1 MIFDILLG
9 EGIYRRGS
17 LYFLRRELIM
27 GKEVILVVDDE
38 KEIRD
43 LIGIYLSN
51 DGYSVIK
58 ATNGVEALNVLK
70 DEHVDLIILD
80 IMMPIMDGLEA
91 CMKIR
96 EYKNMPIIMLS
107 AKSEDMDKIMGLTTG
122 ADDYVSKPFNPL
134 ELLAR
139 VKSQLRRYMR
149 VNVIEEK
156 DESIIEVDDLYIN
169 TNTHEIKVGDKDVR
183 LTPREFD
190 ILLLIAKNRGIVFS
204 VKRIYETVWKEEFM
218 ESDNTIMVHIRK
230 IREKI
235 EENPR
240 KPRFIKTIWGVGY
253 KIEN

>member
-1 MIFDILLG
+1 
-9 EGIYRRGS
+9 
-17 LYFLRRELIM
+17 M

-43 LIGIYLSN
+43 LIGIYLLN

-58 ATNGVEALNVLK
+58 AANGVEALDILK

-91 CMKIR
+91 CIKIR

-134 ELLAR
+134 ELIAR
-139 VKSQLRRYMR
+139 VKSQLRRYMQ
-149 VNVIEEK
+149 VNVIEEV
-156 DESIIEVDDLYIN
+156 DESIVEVDDLYIN
-169 TNTHEIKVGDKDVR
+169 TNTHEIKIGDRDVR

-204 VKRIYETVWKEEFM
+204 VKKIYETVWKEEFM

>member
-1 MIFDILLG
+1 M
-9 EGIYRRGS
+9 S
-17 LYFLRRELIM
+17 
-27 GKEVILVVDDE
+27 KEIILVVDDE

-43 LIGIYLSN
+43 LIGIYLLN

-58 ATNGVEALNVLK
+58 VANGVEALDVLK

-139 VKSQLRRYMR
+139 VKSQLRRYMQ

-156 DESIIEVDDLYIN
+156 DDSIIEVDDLYIN
-169 TNTHEIKVGDKDVR
+169 TNTHEIKIGDRDVR

-204 VKRIYETVWKEEFM
+204 VKKIYETVWNEEFL

>member
-1 MIFDILLG
+1 MD
-9 EGIYRRGS
+9 
-17 LYFLRRELIM
+17 
-27 GKEVILVVDDE
+27 KEVILVVDDE

-43 LIGIYLSN
+43 LIGIYLLN

-58 ATNGVEALNVLK
+58 ATNGVEALNILK

-80 IMMPIMDGLEA
+80 IMMPIMDGLQA
-91 CMKIR
+91 CIKIR

-149 VNVIEEK
+149 GNLIEDE

-169 TNTHEIKVGDKDVR
+169 TNTHEVKIGDKDVR

-204 VKRIYETVWKEEFM
+204 VKKIYETVWKEEFM

>member
-1 MIFDILLG
+1 LD
-9 EGIYRRGS
+9 
-17 LYFLRRELIM
+17 
-27 GKEVILVVDDE
+27 KEVILVVDDE

-58 ATNGVEALNVLK
+58 AANGVEALNVLGNEK
-70 DEHVDLIILD
+70 VDLIILD
-80 IMMPIMDGLEA
+80 IMMPIMDGLKV

-139 VKSQLRRYMR
+139 VKSQLRRYKKL
-149 VNVIEEK
+149 NLSEEN
-156 DESIIEVDDLYIN
+156 DESKIEIDDLYIN
-169 TNTHEIKVGDKDVR
+169 TSTHEIKIGDKDVR

-190 ILLLIAKNRGIVFS
+190 ILLFIAKNRGIVFS
-204 VKRIYETVWKEEFM
+204 VKRIYEAVWKEEFM

>member
-1 MIFDILLG
+1 MD
-9 EGIYRRGS
+9 
-17 LYFLRRELIM
+17 
-27 GKEVILVVDDE
+27 KEVILVVDDE

-43 LIGIYLSN
+43 LIDIYLLN
-51 DGYSVIK
+51 DGYRVIK
-58 ATNGVEALNVLK
+58 AANGIEALNVLK
-70 DEHVDLIILD
+70 SENVDLIILD
-80 IMMPIMDGLEA
+80 IMMPGMDGLEA

-96 EYKNMPIIMLS
+96 EDKDMPIIMLS

-139 VKSQLRRYMR
+139 VKSQLRKYKRL
-149 VNVIEEK
+149 NIIEEK
-156 DESIIEVDDLYIN
+156 DENIIQVDDLYIN
-169 TNTHEIKVGDKDVR
+169 IATHEIKIGDKDVR

-204 VKRIYETVWKEEFM
+204 VKRIYEAVWKEEFM

-253 KIEN
+253 KIES